1 MGECG
6 KVTSFARDYSH
17 LGPAKPPPLVEM
29 PLRVGIV
36 TTPGFTLMPLACF
49 VDFLRLAGD
58 ESDFSRKIYCTWDF
72 LSHDDAPIV
81 ASCGMAMQPDKVFG
95 DPADYDYIVVHGG
108 ILHSVEKPSAALYD
122 YLIEAARKGVPL
134 VGNCT
139 GSFVLAEAGL
149 LAGKRCAVHFS
160 LAGTLRQC
168 FPDIIPIT
176 DTPVVSDGNVITS
189 PGGLAAVNLAMFL
202 VAQACG
208 ESRVHKAFHYFL
220 GDHGFDKA
228 KATEELDLGLKCDD
242 RRVANAIGLM
252 RQKMYELCP
261 ISDIAASVGTSEREL
276 CRLFQKHLQVS
287 PVRYWRQM
295 RLKAAKWL
303 LLNSDRSIAQIAYEC
318 GFTDCAHFI
327 HWFKRTYHV
336 TPAKLRR
343 SHRIFGVR

>member
-1 MGECG
+1 M
-6 KVTSFARDYSH
+6 SFARDYAH
-17 LGPAKPPPLVEM
+17 LGPAKPPPIVDV

-36 TTPGFTLMPLACF
+36 PTPGFTLMPLACF

-58 ESDFSRKIYCTWDF
+58 ESDFSRQIYCTWDF
-72 LSHDDAPIV
+72 LSHDKTPIV
-81 ASCGMAMQPDKVFG
+81 ASCGMAICPDKVFD
-95 DPADYDYIVVHGG
+95 DPANYDYIVVHGG
-108 ILHSVEKPSAALYD
+108 ILHSVEKAPPVLYEF
-122 YLIEAARKGVPL
+122 LLEAARKGVAL
-134 VGNCT
+134 VGSCT

-149 LAGKRCAVHFS
+149 LAGRRCAVHFS
-160 LAGTLRQC
+160 LAGTLRQS

-176 DTPVVSDGNVITS
+176 DAPVVSDGNIITS
-189 PGGLAAVNLAMFL
+189 PGGLAAVNLATFL
-202 VAQACG
+202 VSQACG

-228 KATEELDLGLKCDD
+228 QATEESDLGLKCDD
-242 RRVANAIGLM
+242 RRVVNAIGLM

-261 ISDIAASVGTSEREL
+261 ISDIASGVGTSEREL

-287 PVRYWRQM
+287 PARYWRQM
-295 RLKAAKWL
+295 RLKASKWL

-327 HWFKRTYHV
+327 HWFKRAYHA

-343 SHRIFGVR
+343 THRAFGIR

>member
-29 PLRVGIV
+29 PLRIGIV

-108 ILHSVEKPSAALYD
+108 ILHSVEKPPAALYD

-202 VAQACG
+202 IAQACG

-228 KATEELDLGLKCDD
+228 KATEEFDLGLKCDD

>member
-1 MGECG
+1 MGQSG
-6 KVTSFARDYSH
+6 RGRRLHRDYSH
-17 LGPAKPPPLVEM
+17 LGPAKPPPLVAM
-29 PLRVGIV
+29 PLRIGIV
-36 TTPGFTLMPLACF
+36 PTPGFTLMPLACF

-58 ESDFSRKIYCTWDF
+58 ESDFSRQIYCTWDF
-72 LSHDDAPIV
+72 LSHDLTPIT
-81 ASCGMAMQPDKVFG
+81 ASCGMTMQPDRLFG

-108 ILHSVEKPSAALYD
+108 ILHSVEKAPPALYAF
-122 YLIEAARKGVPL
+122 LIEAARKGVPL
-134 VGNCT
+134 VGSCT

-160 LAGTLRQC
+160 LAGTLRQYY
-168 FPDIIPIT
+168 PDIVPIT
-176 DTPVVSDGNVITS
+176 DAPVVSDGAVITS
-189 PGGLAAVNLAMFL
+189 PGGLAAINLAMFL

-208 ESRVHKAFHYFL
+208 ESRVHKAVHYLL
-220 GDHGFDKA
+220 GDHGFEKA
-228 KATEELDLGLKCDD
+228 GTAEEFDIGLKCED

-252 RQKMYELCP
+252 RQKMYELSP

-287 PVRYWRQM
+287 PTRYWRQM

-327 HWFKRTYHV
+327 HWFKRAYHA
-336 TPAKLRR
+336 TPARLRK
-343 SHRIFGVR
+343 SHRAFSVR